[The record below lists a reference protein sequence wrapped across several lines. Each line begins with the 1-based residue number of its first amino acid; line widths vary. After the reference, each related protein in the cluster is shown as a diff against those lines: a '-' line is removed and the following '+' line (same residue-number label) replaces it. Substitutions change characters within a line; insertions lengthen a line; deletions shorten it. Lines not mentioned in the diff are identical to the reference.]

1 MEKVRLVFSFLLITA
16 LCAGCGTSE
25 SEINAETKIAE
36 TTAIAET
43 PTEMQTAETEQESVS
58 ESISETVSET
68 ESETMTE
75 TFSETAESDTQ
86 TEPET
91 EPEQESTAET
101 LSNTRQKSEMIAQTM
116 GRNFSAE
123 TQPVPEPE
131 TEPQTVAVSNLQI
144 STISV
149 SCLKVT
155 WDSDRDVTVTVETE
169 APYQENIYQY
179 FKTKNLLYLT
189 GLREN
194 FEYTVH
200 VTPIV
205 VEGETA
211 QTETV
216 TGHTEQVVVVYNF
229 DEDEEAYAQYKDS
242 GVLYATDFFAGER
255 STGLTAQPASGAIA
269 GAVNDPV
276 TDTGICRD
284 EYGDYCVAMG
294 QYFGQDWDRYLI
306 TMQNGQQI
314 TVKQCD
320 DKGMRWYHEVGN
332 DDTNRN
338 IVEFIYYGSSMPS
351 GVRTTGTWG
360 SFFWNGLAFSHIQSI
375 QKIEYPENTVE
386 Y

>member
-1 MEKVRLVFSFLLITA
+1 MRKMRLLFSFLLITV
-16 LCAGCGTSE
+16 LCTGCETAKSKIRAE
-25 SEINAETKIAE
+25 EEI
-36 TTAIAET
+36 
-43 PTEMQTAETEQESVS
+43 
-58 ESISETVSET
+58 
-68 ESETMTE
+68 
-75 TFSETAESDTQ
+75 SETAETTETQ
-86 TEPET
+86 TSET
-91 EPEQESTAET
+91 EQQTTSEISYETAAETETSFETAQEMTAETAET
-101 LSNTRQKSEMIAQTM
+101 LFNAEPKPEMIPM
-116 GRNFSAE
+116 GRNFSDE
-123 TQPVPEPE
+123 TLPAPVPETE
-131 TEPQTVAVSNLQI
+131 TEPQVIAVSNLQI

-155 WDSDRDVTVTVETE
+155 WDCDRDVAVTVETE

-194 FEYTVH
+194 SEYTVH

-205 VEGETA
+205 GEEETA
-211 QTETV
+211 QTETI
-216 TGHTEQVVVVYNF
+216 TGHTEQVNVVYNF

-375 QKIEYPENTVE
+375 QKINYPENQIE